1 MMVDADA
8 LRDSHGR
15 LPAALRSRSAILIV
29 VDQNGVVLLWNEAA
43 ELAFGPQEDAI
54 VGQPFIRCGMRWDW
68 DRIERLTPGG
78 LSLRPMC
85 VVQAFIRPD
94 GSAGVIAL
102 QVKPRF
108 DAAGN
113 LIGCLWTGCDP
124 GPVAAGPIPPPRH
137 DQRPPRAYRTPA
149 PEIATAAQLRDLA
162 RQYPLHAGF
171 LDGHLMSLGE
181 DPAQWR
187 PLQAQETRLDED
199 GWEVCFTVVR
209 IHPGDGMMRR
219 RILVAA
225 GELVSISEG

>member
-8 LRDSHGR
+8 LRDSHGH
-15 LPAALRSRSAILIV
+15 LPAALRSRSSILIV
-29 VDQNGVVLLWNEAA
+29 VDQRGAVLLWNEAA
-43 ELAFGPQEDAI
+43 ELAFGPQEDAVI
-54 VGQPFIRCGMRWDW
+54 GQPFIRCGIAWDW

-85 VVQAFIRPD
+85 VIQAFMRPN
-94 GSAGVIAL
+94 GSSGVIAL

-108 DAAGN
+108 DAVGN

-124 GPVAAGPIPPPRH
+124 GPVAANPPSH
-137 DQRPPRAYRTPA
+137 SDQRPPRVYRTPM
-149 PEIATAAQLRDLA
+149 PEAATAELSHDLA
-162 RQYPLHAGF
+162 RQYPLHVGF

-209 IHPGDGMMRR
+209 IHPGDGRMRR
-219 RILVAA
+219 RILVSA